1 MFSVV
6 GLVGLA
12 ILIFIFT
19 MIIRHCRVE
28 KFDKD
33 VARTAVEAATT
44 AHNPDFDGDYGY
56 SLSSHGAGGYSYTDT
71 YHHDPVTFPPM
82 RGVVLPMQTRT
93 VVLVAIK
100 LNSLKYLAI

>member
-33 VARTAVEAATT
+33 VARTAMEAATT
-44 AHNPDFDGDYGY
+44 AHNPDYGY

-82 RGVVLPMQTRT
+82 RGVVLPMQTQT